1 MYHLGK
7 YIYIEASR
15 PSTKGDKAWLMSP
28 EVPPITS
35 SSPKCLKFS
44 YSMYGMGMGS
54 LSVNVY
60 DASTQELTKYWEL
73 SGDQGRLW
81 NSAQLQLPTGTGL
94 KVRLQ

>member
-1 MYHLGK
+1 
-7 YIYIEASR
+7 
-15 PSTKGDKAWLMSP
+15 
-28 EVPPITS
+28 
-35 SSPKCLKFS
+35 
-44 YSMYGMGMGS
+44 MYGMGMGS